1 MSKSPL
7 DLINALKNLLVGRNA
22 NTQEDLCNALEKQ
35 GYEINQTKV
44 SRLLR
49 KIGAV
54 KIVNSQGEVV
64 YSLPREPS
72 PPTINTSLREL
83 ILEVSANEAMV
94 VIFTSPGSAS
104 MLGRVLDYQQASLG
118 ILGTLAGDDTLFVA
132 PKSVKEI
139 PRLVEKIKKIFEM

>member
-1 MSKSPL
+1 MPKPSL
-7 DLINALKNLLVGRNA
+7 DLLNALKTLLVGRNA
-22 NTQEDLCNALEKQ
+22 NTQEDLCIALEKQ

-54 KIVNSQGEVV
+54 KIVNSQGQVV

-72 PPTINTSLREL
+72 PPTMDTSLREL

-104 MLGRVLDYQQASLG
+104 MVGRVLDYQQASLG

-132 PKSVKEI
+132 PKSIKDI
-139 PRLVEKIKKIFEM
+139 PKLVEKIKKLFQI